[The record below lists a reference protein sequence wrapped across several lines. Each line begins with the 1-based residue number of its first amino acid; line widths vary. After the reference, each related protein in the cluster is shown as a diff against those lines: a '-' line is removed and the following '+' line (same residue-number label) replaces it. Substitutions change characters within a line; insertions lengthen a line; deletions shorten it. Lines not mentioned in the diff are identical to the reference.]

1 MPRPQSANEKQPLQ
15 LRRAGLGSR
24 SRGASPTA
32 AYLAAWLTE
41 LTPTRTILSIY
52 SQHASLSMHHL
63 QAAKVILVDCAAKG
77 IVVFDTMS
85 LRTVFPGES
94 PSAFRRLVGAL
105 ANAGVLVR
113 VVKGVYLGATAKQ
126 TVGSRFGG
134 KLIGAI
140 RPGCMS
146 YLSLE
151 YALAEWGSMSQIPQR
166 WTLMTTGRRGEF
178 HTPVGTFEFTHT
190 KREPAEILA
199 RTSIHP
205 QLGARLAH
213 PDLALED
220 LRRTRRNLHLV
231 DVEDHAEIVA
241 EFRAAQRGEAGGKP
255 NHAEGGA
262 RAA

>member
-1 MPRPQSANEKQPLQ
+1 MNH
-15 LRRAGLGSR
+15 LR
-24 SRGASPTA
+24 
-32 AYLAAWLTE
+32 
-41 LTPTRTILSIY
+41 
-52 SQHASLSMHHL
+52 
-63 QAAKVILVDCAAKG
+63 AAKAILVDCAAKG

-85 LRTVFPGES
+85 LRTVFPNES
-94 PSAFRRLVGAL
+94 PAAFRRLLGAL

-113 VVKGVYLGATAKQ
+113 IVKGVYIGATAKQ
-126 TVGSRFGG
+126 IAGLGFAG

-140 RPGCMS
+140 RPGRMS

-178 HTPVGTFEFTHT
+178 HTPIGTFEFTHT
-190 KREPAEILA
+190 KRDPMEIVA
-199 RTSIHP
+199 RTSTHP
-205 QLGARLAH
+205 QLGAKLAH

-231 DVEDHAEIVA
+231 DMEDHREVVA
-241 EFRAAQRGEAGGKP
+241 EFRTAQRGRAHRVVGSV
-255 NHAEGGA
+255 

>member
-1 MPRPQSANEKQPLQ
+1 MTH
-15 LRRAGLGSR
+15 LR
-24 SRGASPTA
+24 
-32 AYLAAWLTE
+32 
-41 LTPTRTILSIY
+41 
-52 SQHASLSMHHL
+52 
-63 QAAKVILVDCAAKG
+63 AAKAILVDCAQKG

-85 LRTVFPGES
+85 LRTVFPNEG
-94 PSAFRRLVGAL
+94 PAAFRRLLGAL
-105 ANAGVLVR
+105 TDAGVLVR
-113 VVKGVYLGATAKQ
+113 IVKGVYIGATAKQ
-126 TVGSRFGG
+126 TVGLGFAG

-140 RPGCMS
+140 RPGRVS

-178 HTPVGTFEFTHT
+178 HTPLGTLEFTHT
-190 KREPAEILA
+190 ERDPMEILE
-199 RTSIHP
+199 RTATHP

-231 DVEDHAEIVA
+231 DSEDHAEIVA
-241 EFRAAQRGEAGGKP
+241 EFLAATRAEAHLPDGRD
-255 NHAEGGA
+255 GGA

>member
-1 MPRPQSANEKQPLQ
+1 MN
-15 LRRAGLGSR
+15 
-24 SRGASPTA
+24 
-32 AYLAAWLTE
+32 
-41 LTPTRTILSIY
+41 
-52 SQHASLSMHHL
+52 HL
-63 QAAKVILVDCAAKG
+63 QAAKAILVDCARKG

-85 LRTVFPGES
+85 LRTVFPNES
-94 PSAFRRLVGAL
+94 PAAFRRLLGAL
-105 ANAGVLVR
+105 ADAGVLVR
-113 VVKGVYLGATAKQ
+113 IVKGVYIGATAQ
-126 TVGSRFGG
+126 QVAGLRFAG

-178 HTPVGTFEFTHT
+178 HTPLGTFEFTHT
-190 KREPAEILA
+190 ERAPKEILE
-199 RTSIHP
+199 RTAPHP

-231 DVEDHAEIVA
+231 DLADQAEIVA
-241 EFRAAQRGEAGGKP
+241 EFRAATGAEAHLPDGPKGST
-255 NHAEGGA
+255 

>member
-1 MPRPQSANEKQPLQ
+1 MNH
-15 LRRAGLGSR
+15 LR
-24 SRGASPTA
+24 
-32 AYLAAWLTE
+32 
-41 LTPTRTILSIY
+41 
-52 SQHASLSMHHL
+52 
-63 QAAKVILVDCAAKG
+63 AAKAILVDCARKG

-85 LRTVFPGES
+85 LCTAFPDES
-94 PSAFRRLVGAL
+94 PAAFRRLLGAL
-105 ANAGVLVR
+105 VDAGVLVR
-113 VVKGVYLGATAKQ
+113 IVKGVYIGATAQ
-126 TVGSRFGG
+126 QAAGLSFAG

-178 HTPVGTFEFTHT
+178 HTPLGTFEFTHT
-190 KREPAEILA
+190 ERGHMEILQ
-199 RTSIHP
+199 RTAPHP

-231 DVEDHAEIVA
+231 DLADHAEIVA
-241 EFRAAQRGEAGGKP
+241 EFRAATGPEARPPADSDGD
-255 NHAEGGA
+255 A

>member
-1 MPRPQSANEKQPLQ
+1 MN
-15 LRRAGLGSR
+15 
-24 SRGASPTA
+24 
-32 AYLAAWLTE
+32 
-41 LTPTRTILSIY
+41 
-52 SQHASLSMHHL
+52 HL
-63 QAAKVILVDCAAKG
+63 QAAKVILVDCARKG
-77 IVVFDTMS
+77 IFVFDTMS
-85 LRTVFPGES
+85 LRTVFAGES

-113 VVKGVYLGATAKQ
+113 VVKGVYLGATATQ
-126 TVGSRFGG
+126 TAGSRFGG

-140 RPGCMS
+140 RPGCAS

-178 HTPVGTFEFTHT
+178 HTPIGTFEFTHT
-190 KREPAEILA
+190 TRDPAEILA

-205 QLGARLAH
+205 QLGVRLAH

-231 DVEDHAEIVA
+231 DVEDHDEIVA
-241 EFRAAQRGEAGGKP
+241 EFRAAQRGGQRGVPGGKRL
-255 NHAEGGA
+255 HAEEGA